1 MHIYDSVKKQKL
13 PFKPIV
19 PRKASIYVC
28 GPTVYDDAH
37 LGHAK
42 SALVFD
48 LLVRVLSAN
57 GYDVTY
63 ARNITDIDDKII
75 KKAKEQNKDIKEI
88 TDFYTSSFHKE
99 MAQLGVAKPD
109 IEPKATENLEAMI
122 ELIQTLIDKGHA
134 YPTSEG
140 DVYFDTHSDSE
151 YLSLSKRVQDEDDK
165 QERVESSSLK
175 KNQTDFALWKS
186 VKEEYNGLPV
196 SSDKDGFKP
205 SSVIYDSPFGKGRP
219 GWHLECSAMIEK
231 HLAKQNSEFAIDIH
245 GGGADLLFP
254 HHENEA
260 AQTRCGT
267 NHALANYWMHNGFVN
282 INNQKM
288 SKSLGNSFFLKDAL
302 KEYDGEVLRFYLL
315 STHYRSNFNFT
326 KEDLATSK
334 KRLDKIYRLK
344 KRLFG
349 MTCSNDTTHFMDE
362 LLKALSDDMNVSSA
376 LALVDEMIS
385 KANETLDSADK
396 HKQLKKDTLAN
407 LAYIETILG
416 FGVKNPFEY
425 FQFGID
431 ADTKTKIDDLIVQRD
446 EAKKEKN
453 FEASDKLRD
462 EILAFGVSIMD
473 TPQGTFWE
481 KSNI

>member
-1 MHIYDSVKKQKL
+1 MYIYDSVQKTKREFTPL
-13 PFKPIV
+13 EEGKV
-19 PRKASIYVC
+19 SLYVC

-48 LLVRVLSAN
+48 LLTRVLREN
-57 GYDVTY
+57 GLDVTY

-75 KKAKEQNKDIKEI
+75 KKAIEQNKDIKEI
-88 TDFYTSSFHKE
+88 TDFYTAAFHNE
-99 MAQLGVAKPD
+99 MEAIGVKRPD
-109 IEPKATENLEAMI
+109 IEPKATESLEAMY
-122 ELIQTLIDKGHA
+122 EMIQSLIDKGHA
-134 YPTSEG
+134 YATEDG
-140 DVYFDTHSDSE
+140 DVYFNTASDDK
-151 YLSLSKRVQDEDDK
+151 YLSLSARVQDEDDK
-165 QERVESSSLK
+165 QERVESSSMK
-175 KNQTDFALWKS
+175 KNQADFALWKS
-186 VKEEYNGLPV
+186 VKDN
-196 SSDKDGFKP
+196 SITFN
-205 SSVIYDSPFGKGRP
+205 SPFGNGRP

-231 HLAKQNSEFAIDIH
+231 HMAKPELPFAVDIH

-260 AQTRCGT
+260 AQTRCSS

-282 INNQKM
+282 IDGEKM

-315 STHYRSNFNFT
+315 STHYRSNFNFNT
-326 KEDLATSK
+326 EDLMSAK

-349 MTCSNDTTHFMDE
+349 LANNSENTPFQDE
-362 LLKALSDDMNVSSA
+362 LLKTLSDDMNVSSA
-376 LALVDEMIS
+376 LALIDEMIS
-385 KANETLDSADK
+385 NANETLDTAGK
-396 HKQLKKDTLAN
+396 HKLLKRETLSN
-407 LAYIETILG
+407 LAYIETLLG

-431 ADTKTKIDDLIVQRD
+431 SDTKEKIDSLITERN

-453 FEASDKLRD
+453 FELSDKLRD
-462 EILAFGVSIMD
+462 EILAYGVSIMD
-473 TPQGTFWE
+473 TPAGTFWE
-481 KSNI
+481 KV